1 MPRRTSEK
9 ALDQR
14 SWYSVSRNPYKIEE
28 VKETK
33 KREKKGK
40 KGKRKKSPKLPVFAF
55 AIAFP
60 T

>member
-40 KGKRKKSPKLPVFAF
+40 EKKSPKLPVFAF